1 MLCADEL
8 LIRPS
13 VTVSGARPAAERA
26 WLMSA
31 STGSAGGPCW
41 DAGGAPAEPDG
52 EADEV
57 PGRGEA
63 GDAVGSPE
71 RLAAGVCGTRAML
84 TLMGPS
90 AQAPAGPEPQVSG
103 VGEAAAAP
111 VAAAPVVAAAA
122 LDGEAAGRPCT

>member
-26 WLMSA
+26 CGMSA
-31 STGSAGGPCW
+31 STCSAGVPCW

-90 AQAPAGPEPQVSG
+90 AQDPAGPEPQGSG
-103 VGEAAAAP
+103 GR
-111 VAAAPVVAAAA
+111 
-122 LDGEAAGRPCT
+122 GAGGGPGGGARGGGGG